1 MTRLFVALALVWS
14 LLLGT
19 LAVVGAAPTD
29 TAADNAAP
37 LSANVCG
44 ICDYI

>member
-19 LAVVGAAPTD
+19 LAVGAAPTD